1 MTTFVSGP
9 VTVSVPATSANLG
22 PGFDAL
28 GLALAHR
35 DRVTAQVL
43 ASPPS
48 VITVRGV
55 GEGQVPLD
63 DGHLVHRSMQ
73 AAFEAMGCAAPAL
86 RLHCVNLVPHA
97 RGLGSSSA
105 AIVAGV
111 WLARTLVD
119 GGRELLDDDAAFALA
134 ADLEGHPD
142 NVAPAALGGFTVAY
156 RDGGRFR
163 AVRLAVDPRV
173 RVVAFV
179 PPVGV
184 ETTVARGLLPDT
196 VPHHDAAHNAG
207 RAALLVAALG
217 GRPDLLLDAT
227 EDRLHQACRGPAMP
241 VSLALVDALRA
252 DGLAAVVSGAG
263 PTVLVLTDSRGQADV
278 ARRVP
283 AGWDALVVP
292 IDLDGARVEAIGGV
306 PDDAC
311 RVGRE
316 CPD

>member
-1 MTTFVSGP
+1 MTFVSGP

-35 DRVTAQVL
+35 DRVTAEVL
-43 ASPPS
+43 AGDRS
-48 VITVRGV
+48 VITVHGV
-55 GEGQVPLD
+55 GQGQVPLD
-63 DGHLVHRSMQ
+63 EGHLVHRTMQ
-73 AAFEAMGCAAPAL
+73 AAFELMGCRPPPL
-86 RLHCVNLVPHA
+86 RLDCVNQVPHA

-111 WLARTLVD
+111 WLARALVP
-119 GGRELLDDDAAFALA
+119 GGNELLDDDAAFALA

-142 NVAPAALGGFTVAY
+142 NVAPAALGGFTVAF
-156 RDGGRFR
+156 RDGDRFR
-163 AVRLAVDPRV
+163 AVRLTVDPRV
-173 RVVAFV
+173 HVVAFV

-184 ETTVARGLLPDT
+184 ATTVARGLLPDT
-196 VPHHDAAHNAG
+196 VSHQDAAHNAG

-217 GRPDLLLDAT
+217 GRLDLMLAAT

-263 PTVLVLTDSRGQADV
+263 PTVLVLTDAAGQAEV

-283 AGWDALVVP
+283 DGWDALVVP
-292 IDLDGARVEAIGGV
+292 IDPDGALIEGSGTAPDGGS
-306 PDDAC
+306 AA
-311 RVGRE
+311 R
-316 CPD
+316 